1 MQPWGLGFG
10 LGFGLVA
17 CSFFVGAFSSNPVIS
32 LPPCRMLYV
41 DVANEV
47 SWQTREDF
55 SCLQND
61 TQPEL
66 QISFCHYRAYNSF
79 TARQSNFNELPE
91 TIKASFLQRDLRE
104 YQSDVSL
111 AAPNQSAFQPR
122 CHFGFLVC
130 QKSLQDAAAGSSN
143 QHASTW
149 RQLMGLNWYV
159 VYFTSYPWPE
169 TPVRISAWD
178 IKPVERVFACY
189 FQMFPAASPEAPHS
203 SPGSAVQTQIILT

>member
-10 LGFGLVA
+10 LVT
-17 CSFFVGAFSSNPVIS
+17 CSVFVCAFSSNPVIS
-32 LPPCRMLYV
+32 LPPCRMMHV

-55 SCLQND
+55 CCPQND
-61 TQPEL
+61 TQL

-91 TIKASFLQRDLRE
+91 AIKASFLQRDLHE

-149 RQLMGLNWYV
+149 RKLMGLNWYGAPQLPSR
-159 VYFTSYPWPE
+159 FTSYPWPG
-169 TPVRISAWD
+169 TPVRIYARD
-178 IKPVERVFACY
+178 IKPVENVTFKGSQLLR
-189 FQMFPAASPEAPHS
+189 PRLHTAPQVVRYKHKFF
-203 SPGSAVQTQIILT
+203 